1 MHIVRQFVDCCIQNL
16 KKASFFKIVL
26 AQLHVVNFF
35 LVQSSFLSFKI
46 VTFKVTR
53 DVYLHNPAICKLWP
67 ILDDQ
72 NPVVN
77 LAQAGDLVKVWLD
90 SQWPLHLA
98 PHNQL
103 LMLCHRLTHIF
114 YVVSLFLKDGPSIQ
128 NNPLTTLINLLLSK
142 VIMLFWLQLLVQVL
156 MVLIHMRI
164 IEHFQVTVTPDGS
177 LDVELLY
184 VPFFLTFNLLGC

>member
-35 LVQSSFLSFKI
+35 LVQSSFLSFEI

-53 DVYLHNPAICKLWP
+53 DVYLNNPAIWKLWP

-98 PHNQL
+98 PDNQL
-103 LMLCHRLTHIF
+103 LLLCHRLTHIF
-114 YVVSLFLKDGPSIQ
+114 YVVSLFLKDSPSIQ
-128 NNPLTTLINLLLSK
+128 NNPLTTLINLLLPK
-142 VIMLFWLQLLVQVL
+142 VIMFFWLQLLVQVL
-156 MVLIHMRI
+156 MILIHTGI
-164 IEHFQVTVTPDGS
+164 IENFQVAVTPDDS

-184 VPFFLTFNLLGC
+184 VPFFLTFNLLCC